1 MKTDASAASAS
12 PPDASIVT
20 ALAAAIRADQSIP
33 ADDQDFTPTV
43 DLFDYGYL
51 DSFGVVSLIAQVS
64 QQFGVDMSR
73 LDFYEAGYRNID
85 GIAAYISANK
95 AP

>member
-1 MKTDASAASAS
+1 MATDN
-12 PPDASIVT
+12 IVT
-20 ALAAAIRADQSIP
+20 QLIAAIRADQSIP
-33 ADDQDFTPTV
+33 DDDQDFTPTV

-64 QQFGVDMSR
+64 ETYGVDMTR
-73 LDFYEAGYRNID
+73 LDFYAPEYRTVD

-95 AP
+95 AA

>member
-1 MKTDASAASAS
+1 MNN
-12 PPDASIVT
+12 DASIVT
-20 ALAAAIRADQSIP
+20 ALLAVIRADQSIP
-33 ADDQDFTPTV
+33 ADDLDFTPSV

-64 QQFGVDMSR
+64 EHFGVDMSR
-73 LDFYEAGYRNID
+73 LDFYTAEYRNVA
-85 GIAAYISANK
+85 GIASYISANQ

>member
-1 MKTDASAASAS
+1 MKTDAN
-12 PPDASIVT
+12 IVT
-20 ALAAAIRADQSIP
+20 ALTAAIRTDQSIP
-33 ADDQDFTPTV
+33 ADDRDFTPAV

-64 QQFGVDMSR
+64 RQFGVDMSR
-73 LDFYEAGYRNID
+73 LDFYEAEYRNIA